1 MHNNAA
7 DARYELAQVSTFL
20 LQTLAEVVEGH
31 GVDPARLCRGLGFTV
46 EDLQDPTQRIS
57 YRQAV
62 SMIQRALQALP
73 ERGLGLW
80 VGHQNVLGTLGLL
93 GHVLSLCR
101 TLRDAF
107 DIGVRY
113 QHSSGGIVTSSVYQ
127 QGDTFFVE
135 VECHLPSSEVQVF
148 AIEEFFASLLVY
160 GRALVSPAFE
170 PLGIELIHAAPPYA
184 GEYLRL
190 LGPQVRFGCLHNR
203 MAIASHWL
211 DMRLPNHNLPALRQA
226 LVDQFDG
233 ALGGAAGR
241 QRDGPPGQLLQA
253 RVAPVALARHQHQRH
268 IGAHRRARADLQ
280 AVVRRQQFAGG
291 DQVAFATL
299 QGGKQLVLGLG
310 YELEGE
316 VPRGRRTAVE
326 VLLEGAQATVLD
338 ADRLALHLARAVAA
352 LVDQHLE
359 HASAADARQVAGLRL
374 FPVPVVRLAGDAR
387 SRRQGCEHQQAKR
400 KQQQTR
406 HPGLQRPGSM
416 SLSGGPDQSEHGS
429 LGKFLSDSGCKRRHW
444 VDNPGAEEP
453 DLRL

>member
-190 LGPQVRFGCLHNR
+190 LGPQVRFGCL
-203 MAIASHWL
+203 
-211 DMRLPNHNLPALRQA
+211 PNHNLPALRQA
-226 LVDQFDG
+226 L
-233 ALGGAAGR
+233 ALLEQESTQVHRKLDLVQAVERAIARDLSLGSQIERISAELNMSSRTLRRRLAEHGLTFEALLEQVRRGR
-241 QRDGPPGQLLQA
+241 AMSLLGNPGMSIERITEEVGYRDI
-253 RVAPVALARHQHQRH
+253 RSF
-268 IGAHRRARADLQ
+268 RRAFKRWTGVSPATFRSEGTSPL
-280 AVVRRQQFAGG
+280 
-291 DQVAFATL
+291 DQVFTL
-299 QGGKQLVLGLG
+299 AA
-310 YELEGE
+310 
-316 VPRGRRTAVE
+316 RR
-326 VLLEGAQATVLD
+326 
-338 ADRLALHLARAVAA
+338 
-352 LVDQHLE
+352 
-359 HASAADARQVAGLRL
+359 
-374 FPVPVVRLAGDAR
+374 
-387 SRRQGCEHQQAKR
+387 
-400 KQQQTR
+400 
-406 HPGLQRPGSM
+406 
-416 SLSGGPDQSEHGS
+416 
-429 LGKFLSDSGCKRRHW
+429 
-444 VDNPGAEEP
+444 
-453 DLRL
+453 

>member
-127 QGDTFFVE
+127 QGETFFVE

-148 AIEEFFASLLVY
+148 AIESS
-160 GRALVSPAFE
+160 SPACWCMGVPWSARRSNRWASNSSMPLRPTRASTCACWAPGTLRLPAQPHGDRE
-170 PLGIELIHAAPPYA
+170 PLAGHAPAQPQPA
-184 GEYLRL
+184 G
-190 LGPQVRFGCLHNR
+190 
-203 MAIASHWL
+203 
-211 DMRLPNHNLPALRQA
+211 
-226 LVDQFDG
+226 
-233 ALGGAAGR
+233 
-241 QRDGPPGQLLQA
+241 
-253 RVAPVALARHQHQRH
+253 VAP
-268 IGAHRRARADLQ
+268 GAGLLEQESTQVHRKLDL
-280 AVVRRQQFAGG
+280 VRRWNGPSP
-291 DQVAFATL
+291 AT
-299 QGGKQLVLGLG
+299 
-310 YELEGE
+310 
-316 VPRGRRTAVE
+316 
-326 VLLEGAQATVLD
+326 
-338 ADRLALHLARAVAA
+338 
-352 LVDQHLE
+352 
-359 HASAADARQVAGLRL
+359 SAWA
-374 FPVPVVRLAGDAR
+374 AR
-387 SRRQGCEHQQAKR
+387 SKGF
-400 KQQQTR
+400 
-406 HPGLQRPGSM
+406 PP
-416 SLSGGPDQSEHGS
+416 
-429 LGKFLSDSGCKRRHW
+429 
-444 VDNPGAEEP
+444 N
-453 DLRL
+453 

>member
-62 SMIQRALQALP
+62 SMIQRALQVLP

-127 QGDTFFVE
+127 QGETFFVE

-184 GEYLRL
+184 GST
-190 LGPQVRFGCLHNR
+190 C
-203 MAIASHWL
+203 ACW
-211 DMRLPNHNLPALRQA
+211 
-226 LVDQFDG
+226 
-233 ALGGAAGR
+233 
-241 QRDGPPGQLLQA
+241 
-253 RVAPVALARHQHQRH
+253 APR
-268 IGAHRRARADLQ
+268 
-280 AVVRRQQFAGG
+280 
-291 DQVAFATL
+291 
-299 QGGKQLVLGLG
+299 
-310 YELEGE
+310 Y
-316 VPRGRRTAVE
+316 
-326 VLLEGAQATVLD
+326 
-338 ADRLALHLARAVAA
+338 
-352 LVDQHLE
+352 
-359 HASAADARQVAGLRL
+359 ASAACTTAWRSPATGWTCACPTTTCRRYARRWPCWSRKAPRCTGNSTWSRRWNG
-374 FPVPVVRLAGDAR
+374 PSPATSAWAAR
-387 SRRQGCEHQQAKR
+387 SKGF
-400 KQQQTR
+400 
-406 HPGLQRPGSM
+406 PP
-416 SLSGGPDQSEHGS
+416 
-429 LGKFLSDSGCKRRHW
+429 
-444 VDNPGAEEP
+444 N
-453 DLRL
+453 

>member
-203 MAIASHWL
+203 MAIAATGWTCACPTTTC
-211 DMRLPNHNLPALRQA
+211 RRC
-226 LVDQFDG
+226 
-233 ALGGAAGR
+233 
-241 QRDGPPGQLLQA
+241 A
-253 RVAPVALARHQHQRH
+253 RRWPCWSRKAPRCT
-268 IGAHRRARADLQ
+268 GNS
-280 AVVRRQQFAGG
+280 
-291 DQVAFATL
+291 TW
-299 QGGKQLVLGLG
+299 
-310 YELEGE
+310 
-316 VPRGRRTAVE
+316 
-326 VLLEGAQATVLD
+326 
-338 ADRLALHLARAVAA
+338 
-352 LVDQHLE
+352 
-359 HASAADARQVAGLRL
+359 
-374 FPVPVVRLAGDAR
+374 
-387 SRRQGCEHQQAKR
+387 SRRWN
-400 KQQQTR
+400 
-406 HPGLQRPGSM
+406 
-416 SLSGGPDQSEHGS
+416 GPS
-429 LGKFLSDSGCKRRHW
+429 
-444 VDNPGAEEP
+444 PAT
-453 DLRL
+453 